1 MARLLIYRI
10 NTICEI
16 QKYVIVF
23 GIYYLNI
30 CIYTIFYIIQGALSQ
45 TRFSEAP
52 ESTAWHHLDESAQD
66 TGSESVDV
74 K

>member
-1 MARLLIYRI
+1 M
-10 NTICEI
+10 
-16 QKYVIVF
+16 KYKNASL
-23 GIYYLNI
+23 YLV
-30 CIYTIFYIIQGALSQ
+30 YTISIYVYILFFYIIQGALSQ